1 MQPNAYRELAGEKEN
16 AEVWKYSPL
25 NVTIKFNILVQNQ
38 YTKIDVQ
45 VQKATRLYKKGTS
58 SFFFFS
64 LKDLNLLKK
73 RDSHKMKPEAA
84 FNPNR

>member
-1 MQPNAYRELAGEKEN
+1 MQPNAHRELAGEKEN
-16 AEVWKYSPL
+16 AKVWKYSLL

-58 SFFFFS
+58 SFFF
-64 LKDLNLLKK
+64 LI
-73 RDSHKMKPEAA
+73 P
-84 FNPNR
+84 